1 VKRQR
6 DRRTVWTLGLALL
19 VLLVGACGAPSSGG
33 APGGAGAPAGTA
45 GARTLETTNV
55 SVRLLWVPQYQFAGY
70 IVAKVKGFYDEV
82 GLNVTLNPG
91 GPEIAV
97 VPLVSS
103 GSDSFGVETPDTV
116 LLARERGIPLV
127 TLATFF
133 QASPGGFMVHSD
145 SGIKG
150 PADFVGKTV
159 GMSPGNLQTEYLG
172 MLAANKIDRSK
183 ITEVPFDFNLE
194 PFLSKRVDVWPIYVT
209 DQPNVARKQGADV
222 RVIVA
227 RDFGVSIMGDGLIAT
242 ESFVARNPNTTQ
254 AFVDATLKGW
264 EYAAEHQEETVAILA
279 QYNKELTV
287 DQLTF
292 EGRETIKLLRY
303 GAGAK
308 CLGWNDRA
316 AWETEQKMLVDLKIL
331 KAPVNLDTALNG
343 SFVANAFQRKG
354 VSCP

>member
-1 VKRQR
+1 MKRR
-6 DRRTVWTLGLALL
+6 PDLPTVRVLGLVLL
-19 VLLVGACGAPSSGG
+19 VLLASACGAPS
-33 APGGAGAPAGTA
+33 GAGTPAGPSAPAGTA
-45 GARTLETTNV
+45 ARTLETTNI
-55 SVRLLWVPQYQFAGY
+55 SLRLLWVPQYQFAGY

-91 GPEIAV
+91 GPEIA
-97 VPLVSS
+97 PIALVSS
-103 GSDSFGVETPDTV
+103 GSDSFGVETPDSV

-127 TLATFF
+127 ALATFF

-150 PADFVGKTV
+150 PGDFAGKTV
-159 GMSPGNLQTEYLG
+159 AMSPGNLQTEYLG
-172 MLAANKIDRSK
+172 MLAANQIDRTK

-194 PFLSKRVDVWPIYVT
+194 PFLSRRVDVWPVYVT

-227 RDFGVSIMGDGLIAT
+227 RDFGVKIMGDGLFTT
-242 ESFVARNPNTTQ
+242 EAFVARNPNTTQ

-264 EYAAEHQEETVAILA
+264 EYAAAHLDETVAILA
-279 QYNKELTV
+279 SYNKELTA

-303 GAGAK
+303 GVGAT

-316 AWETEQKMLVDLKIL
+316 TWETEQKMMVDLKIL
-331 KAPVNLDTALNG
+331 KAPVHLDAALNS
-343 SFVANAFQRKG
+343 SFIANTFQRRG
-354 VSCP
+354 ISCP